1 MAAKNEDLA
10 LIPGT
15 HRVEGEPAP
24 ASYSLTP
31 TCAPWHICLYT
42 HKHKEII
49 TFTKKKK
56 RLPGPHMY
64 SCKFR
69 LNVFGFHTISLQ
81 MAETSP

>member
-1 MAAKNEDLA
+1 MAQWVKVMAAKNEDLA

-56 RLPGPHMY
+56 KKAPRPTH
-64 SCKFR
+64 
-69 LNVFGFHTISLQ
+69 VF
-81 MAETSP
+81 M